1 MKKKI
6 PFDVGYREKV
16 ESGEVSVVTRDDHPV
31 RIICWDA
38 DSDWS
43 ICALIKDYN
52 PKSTYGY
59 PQMFDKEGKCIE
71 RKDNDLFL
79 LVECELTEFEEAC
92 RLALLNWC
100 DPTEWHLGYDFV
112 REQAAALLEAAR
124 KALRPEFDKELE
136 QAYRNQDDVVYRK
149 GYETGFLAASEIDME
164 KLTDQIAEKV
174 AAAILK
180 DGNPFAPNPAIPYPG
195 NPLPWTDPASPCEP
209 ITVMYGVTPVKFRAT
224 VANTPPSGDASA
236 ATTISDKED

>member
-6 PFDVGYREKV
+6 PFSLDYKEKI
-16 ESGEVSVVTRDDHPV
+16 ESGEVSVVTKDGNSV

-38 DSDWS
+38 NAGDRPIVGLVS
-43 ICALIKDYN
+43 IKGNYDQAYFYN
-52 PKSTYGY
+52 E
-59 PQMFDKEGKCIE
+59 DGKLPIG
-71 RKDNDLFL
+71 DDGDDLYL
-79 LVECELTEFEEAC
+79 LVEDELTEFETLVDGLMNGVRNGLVNSVSDEA
-92 RLALLNWC
+92 A
-100 DPTEWHLGYDFV
+100 V
-112 REQAAALLEAAR
+112 LLEAAR
-124 KALRPEFDKELE
+124 KALRPEFDEELE
-136 QAYRNQDDVVYRK
+136 QACRNQDDAVFRK
-149 GYETGFLAASEIDME
+149 GYEAGFLAASEIDME

-180 DGNPFAPNPAIPYPG
+180 GGNPFAPNPAIPYPG